1 LLDVTD
7 LSVSYGRGG
16 QAVRGA
22 SFTLQEGET
31 VVVLGPN
38 GAGKT
43 SLARAIGGFQRHEGV
58 TTRGTVRLR
67 GKDILGRTPD
77 AIGRAGVCVIPERN
91 KIFRTL
97 SVRDNLKIFTER
109 RRDRAG
115 VDDDMEAVFRLFP
128 GLLDLV
134 ERPAGLLSGGQQ
146 QMLALSGAL
155 LARPDL
161 LVVDEPS
168 LGLAPILIKQVMAAL
183 DQLRRDTGVALLLAD
198 QNVWATIHLA
208 DRVFEMSSGELIE
221 ERAED
226 IQARLL
232 ERGYTRSRA

>member
-1 LLDVTD
+1 
-7 LSVSYGRGG
+7 
-16 QAVRGA
+16 
-22 SFTLQEGET
+22 
-31 VVVLGPN
+31 
-38 GAGKT
+38 
-43 SLARAIGGFQRHEGV
+43 
-58 TTRGTVRLR
+58 
-67 GKDILGRTPD
+67 
-77 AIGRAGVCVIPERN
+77 
-91 KIFRTL
+91 
-97 SVRDNLKIFTER
+97 
-109 RRDRAG
+109 
-115 VDDDMEAVFRLFP
+115 VFRLFP

>member
-1 LLDVTD
+1 LLEVTD

-16 QAVRGA
+16 RAVSGA
-22 SFTLQEGET
+22 SFTLHEGET

-115 VDDDMEAVFRLFP
+115 VDGDMASVFRLFP

-208 DRVFEMSSGELIE
+208 DRVFEMSSGELVE
-221 ERAED
+221 EHAED